1 MNSTPSA
8 AERPHAARAGRTA
21 RPCAAARARGVP
33 ALAPGADHPARGGH
47 PARPRRR
54 TPGLR
59 REEVAQL
66 SGVSVTWYTWL
77 EQARDI
83 SVSRQV
89 LESLARALMLDAAER
104 RHLFALAGEPL
115 PGRPPADGPPPA
127 LQRLVDA
134 LDPHPAYCLDV
145 HWNLVAWNRAE
156 AALIGDPARL
166 EPRARNLLRLM
177 FTDPRLRTLVADW
190 PGQARRL
197 LAQFRADARQRIGDP
212 HLERLTGELRQESPE
227 FAAWWESHDVADFHA
242 NRRTFHHPRGPPRP
256 GLRETG
262 RAGHP
267 GRQALRLHA
276 RGRGDR
282 REAAGADR
290 PSGRR
295 PPGGR

>member
-1 MNSTPSA
+1 MPPEQA
-8 AERPHAARAGRTA
+8 
-21 RPCAAARARGVP
+21 VP
-33 ALAPGADHPARGGH
+33 PDRVRRRALAEFLRSRRERITPREAGILPG
-47 PARPRRR
+47 PRRR

-242 NRRTFHHPRGPPRP
+242 NRRTFHHPRAGLLVLDYVKLAALDTP
-256 GLRETG
+256 GVKLFACMPADAETAGRLRELTG
-262 RAGHP
+262 PQADGRPEAGD
-267 GRQALRLHA
+267 GW
-276 RGRGDR
+276 
-282 REAAGADR
+282 
-290 PSGRR
+290 
-295 PPGGR
+295 